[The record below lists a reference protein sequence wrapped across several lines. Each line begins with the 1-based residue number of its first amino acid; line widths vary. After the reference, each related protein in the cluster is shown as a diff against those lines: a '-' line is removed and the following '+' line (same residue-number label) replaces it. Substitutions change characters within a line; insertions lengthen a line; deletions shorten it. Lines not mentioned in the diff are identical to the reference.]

1 MHGCA
6 APHTAESCT
15 VQGLAHTS
23 GNTCDPSRSRR
34 ASTVCRAHYSVT
46 CYFTAPSSLEDVRP
60 PRCAF
65 PPPLMPSAAPPHQSR
80 SAGTCCALQA
90 GNIATVNTA
99 TAVDVQRLEV
109 FIAVMLARERHAL
122 NGATADGCT
131 ALAAALATLPSGLLK
146 TAAAAVLPLACA
158 KVPHPPSLQAGRSN
172 HMHTPA
178 RTHACT
184 QGCTH
189 ARRARTHT
197 DARTNART
205 HPNTCTLY
213 RTRVGAHVPLHV
225 RPISEHTSMHIPRD
239 RDGGTEG
246 GR

>member
-1 MHGCA
+1 
-6 APHTAESCT
+6 
-15 VQGLAHTS
+15 
-23 GNTCDPSRSRR
+23 
-34 ASTVCRAHYSVT
+34 
-46 CYFTAPSSLEDVRP
+46 
-60 PRCAF
+60 
-65 PPPLMPSAAPPHQSR
+65 MPSAAPPHQSR

-158 KVPHPPSLQAGRSN
+158 KVPHAPSLQAGQSN
-172 HMHTPA
+172 HMHTPARTHA

-197 DARTNART
+197 DALTNART